1 MALINDLN
9 IYLGSFFDHPDD
21 EGIKTIPLDSEYYNE
36 QLEGKPVGQLFS
48 AYRRDPSSGSYGTV
62 GWAQYLGKD
71 SHGRHR
77 IGLINRGKLDK
88 MFDAWGRDANAVVDM
103 LQRTAGATEKSLLD
117 MGTTI
122 DAARV
127 EAKQPESMWGRSA
140 DKAMMSA
147 TLTPQQ
153 LRAGALHADIGNL
166 AEIINQTQN
175 VGQTLNWTPGSL
187 LPNIG
192 DVFTN
197 PAAQVAGI
205 AAGLK
210 LAGNIATAARAI
222 NGVDALSGVLS
233 MGSQAA
239 LIPTVL
245 WPVIKN
251 MYTSHIETHPRQDP
265 LSWSESP
272 YMRKRKSRKENQQ
285 QAQPQSTSSS
295 LPEFTS
301 PDAAYQIDSTGGGG
315 KGGDGGGGD
324 PPTKKQSKTPRGN
337 WMKRWWPFITGL
349 GTGTAADVAEAALKE
364 SSEKDIFAKSIYYT
378 PANSPEY
385 NDFIANQVPPEF
397 DKLTRTLNSLGNGG
411 FLKDNLSVT
420 NIVRMAG
427 GAVDVGRLVA
437 PKITLGK
444 FGGALGGSFGLGT
457 LASIPIAAGIKKL
470 FFKDGI
476 WNYIT
481 AEDLAKGQ
489 GRDYIGFL
497 GNDNKSYLVIPFTGA
512 GGTGK
517 YTDHFLA
524 VDDDMLKNPDSPVQ
538 ISQLVKPYGKDENGN
553 WEFVPGDWVITFMDE
568 KGEPSMMKKIRL
580 SSHKKSS
587 NLSTVFGNLA
597 AQPSNG
603 SGTDNSSQENPEKE
617 HTDNQGV
624 TRDRYV
630 EPKQPVLPDT
640 TNVSDNASGGNK
652 PLTADEW
659 MENWIKKQEEK
670 IKKGE

>member
-117 MGTTI
+117 IGTTL
-122 DAARV
+122 DAVRV

-166 AEIINQTQN
+166 AGIINQTQN

-187 LPNIG
+187 ALPNIG

-197 PAAQVAGI
+197 PAAQVAGT

-210 LAGNIATAARAI
+210 LAGDIATAARAI
-222 NGVDALSGVLS
+222 PLSLPYNVVDALSGVLS
-233 MGSQAA
+233 MGLQAA

-251 MYTSHIETHPRQDP
+251 M
-265 LSWSESP
+265 
-272 YMRKRKSRKENQQ
+272 SR
-285 QAQPQSTSSS
+285 
-295 LPEFTS
+295 
-301 PDAAYQIDSTGGGG
+301 G

-337 WMKRWWPFITGL
+337 WMKRWWPFIIGL
-349 GTGTAADVAEAALKE
+349 GTGTAADVAEDALKE

-652 PLTADEW
+652 PLTADEL